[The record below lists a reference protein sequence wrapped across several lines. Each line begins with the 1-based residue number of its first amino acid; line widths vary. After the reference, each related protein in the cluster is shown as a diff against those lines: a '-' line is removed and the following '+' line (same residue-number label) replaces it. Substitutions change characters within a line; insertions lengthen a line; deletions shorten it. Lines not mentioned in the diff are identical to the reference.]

1 MSLNIIITGLFY
13 LLPRNVEMYYCYAL
27 ESRYIAKHVVNL
39 DVIID
44 AVLDVIDKRN
54 FLYIFGLS
62 SLIVSFMPF
71 KMLEFFTYCLF
82 LYSIFVYFRSIKR
95 WLPYIT

>member
-13 LLPRNVEMYYCYAL
+13 LLPGNVEIYYCYAL
-27 ESRYIAKHVVNL
+27 ESRYIAKHGVNL
-39 DVIID
+39 DVI
-44 AVLDVIDKRN
+44 LDVIDKRN

-62 SLIVSFMPF
+62 SLIVSFMQF
-71 KMLEFFTYCLF
+71 KLLEFFTYCLF